1 KTRREELLQSG
12 RESQFEVTTVT
23 QARALREP
31 PQLGKINV
39 EILKR
44 SDGRPTGTRFGTL
57 VHTALRDVDLGAK
70 PDAVT
75 QLVELHGRLLGATE
89 EEVKA
94 AAEAVVSAL
103 DHPLLRHAAAAG
115 RCHREFPLI
124 IKVDEKEI
132 VEGTIDLAF
141 EQAGRWVVIDFKT

>member
-1 KTRREELLQSG
+1 M
-12 RESQFEVTTVT
+12 
-23 QARALREP
+23 
-31 PQLGKINV
+31 

-141 EQAGRWVVIDFKT
+141 EQAGRWVVIDFKTDLTTGNQAVYERQLQWYLYGLTFITKQSAEGWLLGI

>member
-1 KTRREELLQSG
+1 M
-12 RESQFEVTTVT
+12 
-23 QARALREP
+23 
-31 PQLGKINV
+31 
-39 EILKR
+39 
-44 SDGRPTGTRFGTL
+44 
-57 VHTALRDVDLGAK
+57 
-70 PDAVT
+70 
-75 QLVELHGRLLGATE
+75 
-89 EEVKA
+89 KA

-141 EQAGRWVVIDFKT
+141 EQAGRWVVIDFKTDLTSGKQAVYERQLQWYLYGLALITKQSAEGWLLGI